1 MTTQSPDAG
10 PAAGHKPAPEAEDI
24 DQAAVADVAD
34 IERRYRRHTAV
45 RLFALVT
52 ASGLLLVLAVVAMAL
67 GTADIAPGEVV
78 RAILRLDGAE
88 ELSAEAARNAQI
100 IRGLRLP
107 RVVMA
112 MLAGASLAVSGTV
125 MQGLL
130 RNVLVSPFTVGIS
143 SAAAFGAS
151 AAIVL
156 GASVSGSGAIA
167 IVSTAMTAALCC
179 AGVVFMLSWARQMRP
194 ETVILV
200 GVALAYL
207 FSALTATLQ
216 FIATDEQI
224 AQIVR
229 WTFGTFNAAT
239 WQEVRVVLAMF
250 VIGLPLVYAK
260 SAALNALAFGGDD
273 VARGLGVNIVAM
285 RLGCGVLA
293 VGLTAVVISFT
304 GVIGFVGLVAPHIAR
319 LIIGGDHRYLI
330 PFSVLCGALLL
341 LIADTIGRSLFAP
354 VLIPV
359 GIVVSYIGVPLFLN
373 LILSRRRAY
382 F

>member
-1 MTTQSPDAG
+1 MTTHPSGAG
-10 PAAGHKPAPEAEDI
+10 PSTDEERAPVVDIGEA
-24 DQAAVADVAD
+24 VSADVAD
-34 IERRYRRHTAV
+34 IERRYRRHTLV
-45 RLFALVT
+45 RLLALVGAT
-52 ASGLLLVLAVVAMAL
+52 GLLLVLAVIAMAL

-78 RAILRLDGAE
+78 RAVLRLDAAE
-88 ELSAEAARNAQI
+88 DLSAEAARNAQI

-107 RVVMA
+107 RVAMA
-112 MLAGASLAVSGTV
+112 VLGGASLAVSGTV

-156 GASVSGSGAIA
+156 GASVSGTGTVA
-167 IVSTAMTAALCC
+167 IVSTAMTASLGC

-239 WQEVRVVLAMF
+239 WREVWVVLAMF
-250 VIGLPLVYAK
+250 VVGLPLVYAK

-273 VARGLGVNIVAM
+273 VARGLGVNIVAI

-293 VGLTAVVISFT
+293 VAFTAVVISFT

>member
-1 MTTQSPDAG
+1 MTTHPPGAG
-10 PAAGHKPAPEAEDI
+10 SAMNKEPAPAVDIED
-24 DQAAVADVAD
+24 AAIAGVAD
-34 IERRYRRHTAV
+34 IERRYRRHTLV
-45 RLFALVT
+45 RLFALVVAT
-52 ASGLLLVLAVVAMAL
+52 GMLLVLAVIAMAL

-78 RAILRLDGAE
+78 RAVLRLDRAE

-112 MLAGASLAVSGTV
+112 VVAGASLAVSGTV

-156 GASVSGSGAIA
+156 GASVSGTGAVA
-167 IVSTAMTAALCC
+167 IVSTAMTAALGC
-179 AGVVFMLSWARQMRP
+179 AGVVFVLSWARQMRP

-224 AQIVR
+224 AEIVR

-239 WQEVRVVLAMF
+239 WQEVWVVLAMF
-250 VIGLPLVYAK
+250 VIGLPLVYVK

-273 VARGLGVNIVAM
+273 VARGLGVNIVAV

-293 VGLTAVVISFT
+293 VALTAVVISFT

-341 LIADTIGRSLFAP
+341 LIADTVGRSLFAP

-373 LILSRRRAY
+373 LVLSRRRAY

>member
-1 MTTQSPDAG
+1 MTTHPPGAG
-10 PAAGHKPAPEAEDI
+10 SAMNKEPAPAVDI
-24 DQAAVADVAD
+24 DEAAIAGVAD
-34 IERRYRRHTAV
+34 IERRYRRHTLV
-45 RLFALVT
+45 RLFALVVAT
-52 ASGLLLVLAVVAMAL
+52 GMLLVLAVIAMAL

-78 RAILRLDGAE
+78 RAVLRLDRAE
-88 ELSAEAARNAQI
+88 DLSAEAARNAQI

-112 MLAGASLAVSGTV
+112 VVAGASLAVSGTV

-156 GASVSGSGAIA
+156 GASVSGTGAVA
-167 IVSTAMTAALCC
+167 IVSTAMTAALGC
-179 AGVVFMLSWARQMRP
+179 AGVVFVLSWARQMRP

-224 AQIVR
+224 AEIVR

-239 WQEVRVVLAMF
+239 WQEVWVVLAMF
-250 VIGLPLVYAK
+250 VIGLPLVYVK

-273 VARGLGVNIVAM
+273 VARGLGVNIVAV

-293 VGLTAVVISFT
+293 VALTAVVISFT

-341 LIADTIGRSLFAP
+341 LIADTVGRSLFAP

-373 LILSRRRAY
+373 LVLSRRRAY